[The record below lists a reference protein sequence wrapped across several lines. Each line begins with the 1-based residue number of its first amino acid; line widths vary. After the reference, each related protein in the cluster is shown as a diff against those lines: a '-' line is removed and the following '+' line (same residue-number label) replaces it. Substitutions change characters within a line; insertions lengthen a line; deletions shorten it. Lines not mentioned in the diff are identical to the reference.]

1 MPHPVHPGA
10 GPGGLLLI
18 GWKEYVDFPEWGIR
32 RVKAKADTGART
44 SALDVA
50 RYAIE
55 HQSGRLVAR
64 MELALNRRR
73 PERLVTVEAPVL
85 HQVVVT
91 SSNGVREER
100 PVVEAT
106 VRLGPVQKRIR
117 LTVTNRSGMLFRML
131 LGREALAGSFVVD
144 VGHKYLL
151 GGRNAPGHPGA

>member
-1 MPHPVHPGA
+1 MPPSIPHGPA
-10 GPGGLLLI
+10 PGGLVTI
-18 GWKEYVDFPEWGIR
+18 GWKEYVDFPEWGVR

-50 RYAIE
+50 RYVIE
-55 HQSGRLVAR
+55 DRAGKLIARLD
-64 MELALNRRR
+64 LALNRRR
-73 PERLVTVEAPVL
+73 PDRLVTVEAPVL

-100 PVVEAT
+100 PVIET
-106 VRLGPVQKRIR
+106 RIRLGPVEKRIR

-151 GGRNAPGHPGA
+151 GGKSSPGRRGT

>member
-1 MPHPVHPGA
+1 MPHPVEPG
-10 GPGGLLLI
+10 PTPDGLLLI
-18 GWKEYVDFPEWGIR
+18 GWKEYVDFPAWGIR

-50 RYAIE
+50 RYALE
-55 HQSGRLVAR
+55 HRSGRLVAR

-73 PERLVTVEAPVL
+73 PDRVVTVEAPVL

-100 PVVEAT
+100 PVVETT

-151 GGRNAPGHPGA
+151 GGRSSPGHQGA